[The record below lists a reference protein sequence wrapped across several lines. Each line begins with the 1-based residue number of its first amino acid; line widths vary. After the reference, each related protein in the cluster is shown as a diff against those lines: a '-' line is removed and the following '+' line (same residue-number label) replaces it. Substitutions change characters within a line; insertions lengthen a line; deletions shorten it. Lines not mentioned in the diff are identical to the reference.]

1 MKTISCLAALFCLLA
16 CSTQKQVAQP
26 EIAQLTSDCPKD
38 GVCNVELL
46 DHKSILIK
54 KDDFGR
60 LIYSLEENATKKV
73 VKFTF
78 TKKAKGNIQDGSY
91 SEEVIFEMNS
101 IAENTT
107 LSDASLENTQ
117 LLFGR
122 FCYCKGQTGYYKI
135 SKGTLTISSESNL
148 KTVAL
153 DFKTTEVPQII
164 NHIAFTIK

>member
-1 MKTISCLAALFCLLA
+1 MKTISCLAALFCLLS
-16 CSTQKQVAQP
+16 CSTQKQVALP
-26 EIAQLTSDCPKD
+26 EIAQLTSECPKD
-38 GVCNVELL
+38 GVCNVELF

-60 LIYSLEENATKKV
+60 LIYSLEENVAKKV

-91 SEEVIFEMNS
+91 SEEVIFEINS
-101 IAENTT
+101 AAENTN
-107 LSDASLENTQ
+107 LSDSSLENTE

-135 SKGTLTISSESNL
+135 SKGNLTISSASTAE
-148 KTVAL
+148 TVTL

-164 NHIAFTIK
+164 NHIAFAIK